1 MVWVLPCNH
10 QELLQQWCPT
20 IDNAIKVP
28 KKCIINPLQMYTGF
42 HAPTCPWCHFFF
54 LVQNIKVAENFRG
67 NISFVKTQTRLKLL
81 CLSWICWRCERQ
93 GWAESILGNS
103 CWFSA
108 DDLKFEFW
116 PVEIDSIYLGGTKL
130 AEEESVSKK
139 VCLERKSKYQHEHQ
153 KDPGLQSLCIS
164 LFVFWFLAVSFAG
177 SALFWPATT
186 EKSTNKTVLLGTVTH
201 SSRLLVIYWCIS
213 KITLLSLFTR
223 PSLYLTKGRE
233 AICDSVDIF
242 AAAPQFANITNIV
255 TSLSLSSSSSS
266 LSLKSSSSS
275 ALSPSTFSSS
285 ALSMS
290 ASTSF
295 WAHCYGRLHG
305 KIHGTQSVWLAWEN
319 SWHG

>member
-1 MVWVLPCNH
+1 MFSFW
-10 QELLQQWCPT
+10 
-20 IDNAIKVP
+20 
-28 KKCIINPLQMYTGF
+28 YR
-42 HAPTCPWCHFFF
+42 
-54 LVQNIKVAENFRG
+54 NIKVAENFRG

-93 GWAESILGNS
+93 SWAESILGNS

-164 LFVFWFLAVSFAG
+164 LFVFWFLPVSFAG

-213 KITLLSLFTR
+213 KITLLSLFHSAKLIPDER
-223 PSLYLTKGRE
+223 EGGYLWLCWYFCSCPS
-233 AICDSVDIF
+233 ICKYHQHSNVIVIVIVIV
-242 AAAPQFANITNIV
+242 ITIVKVIVIVSIV
-255 TSLSLSSSSSS
+255 TLNILIVSIVNVSINIILSS
-266 LSLKSSSSS
+266 LL
-275 ALSPSTFSSS
+275 
-285 ALSMS
+285 
-290 ASTSF
+290 
-295 WAHCYGRLHG
+295 W
-305 KIHGTQSVWLAWEN
+305 QVAWEN
-319 SWHG
+319 PWHPECLICMGKLMAWVNPWLVSWENPWHKKVKVLTVVGGTVEKVYE